1 MPYPYSRRHFIKTSS
16 TILAA
21 APAIVRG
28 SNLNSKLQMAAIG
41 TAGKGLSDTRFTAD
55 HAMVRH
61 VAFCDVDLARTKEA
75 ATLQPDA
82 PVFQDFREMFDK
94 LGDKIDAVTVSTP
107 DHMHAYI
114 ALDAMRRKK
123 HVFCQKPLTHNVWE
137 SRQMRLQAAKSKV
150 ITRLGNQIH
159 SHTHY
164 RTAVQA
170 IHSGK
175 IGKVTRVHSW
185 VATAG
190 HGKSG
195 YIDRP
200 KNPPPIPKTLDWDLW
215 LGVAPKRPYGGDRV
229 YHPWGWRDW
238 QDFGSGA
245 LGDFGCHIL
254 DPVFTALNL
263 KGAPIEIKAEHTGM
277 NDEVWPAQ
285 STVYYLFPG
294 SEYTDKEK
302 IRITWYNGGL
312 SPSTGGS
319 HVPKEIALP
328 KSGSLIIGETGTLVL
343 PHVDAPKFYPLEK
356 FPEGSIEIAEDL
368 NHYHGFVDGCI
379 SGVQP
384 SDGFDY
390 AAPLTEAVLL
400 GNIAQRF
407 EGETLLWEPESMTF
421 KNRPE
426 ANQYVSRNYR
436 TGWKI
441 KAVS

>member
-1 MPYPYSRRHFIKTSS
+1 MPYSRRHFIKTSS
-16 TILAA
+16 TFIAA
-21 APAIVRG
+21 APAVVRG

-41 TAGKGLSDTRFTAD
+41 TAGKGLSDTRLTAD
-55 HAMVRH
+55 HDQVRY
-61 VAFCDVDLARTKEA
+61 VAFCDVDLARTEEVS
-75 ATLQPDA
+75 TLQPET
-82 PVFQDFREMFDK
+82 PVFQDFREMFAK
-94 LGDKIDAVTVSTP
+94 VGDSIDAVTVSTP

-114 ALDAMRRKK
+114 ALDAMRRGK

-137 SRQMRLQAAKSKV
+137 SRQMRRQAAKSKV

-159 SHTHY
+159 SHTYY

-170 IHSGK
+170 IQSGK

-185 VATAG
+185 VNAPG

-195 YIDRP
+195 HIDRP
-200 KNPPPIPKTLDWDLW
+200 KNPPSIPKTLDWDLW

-254 DPVFTALNL
+254 DPIFTALNL

-294 SEYTDKEK
+294 SEYTDKDK

-312 SPSTGGS
+312 SPSNGGS
-319 HVPKEIALP
+319 HVPKDIALP
-328 KSGSLIIGETGTLVL
+328 KSGSLIIGESGTLVL
-343 PHVDAPKFYPLEK
+343 PHVDAPRFYPAEK
-356 FPEGSIEIAEDL
+356 FPEGSVDVAKDL

-379 SGVQP
+379 SGIQP

-390 AAPLTEAVLL
+390 AGPLTEAVLL

-407 EGETLLWEPESMTF
+407 EDETLLWEPKSMIF

-426 ANQYVSRNYR
+426 ANKYVSRNYR
-436 TGWKI
+436 SGWEI

>member
-1 MPYPYSRRHFIKTSS
+1 MPCSRRHFIKTSS
-16 TILAA
+16 TFIAT

-28 SNLNSKLQMAAIG
+28 SNLNSKLQLAAIG

-55 HAMVRH
+55 HNQVRH
-61 VAFCDVDLARTKEA
+61 MAFCDVDLVRTEEA
-75 ATLQPDA
+75 SALQPEA
-82 PVFQDFREMFDK
+82 SVFQDFREMFAK
-94 LGDKIDAVTVSTP
+94 AGDSIDAVTVSTP

-114 ALDAMRRKK
+114 ALDAMRRGK

-137 SRQMRLQAAKSKV
+137 SRQMKRQADKSKV

-170 IHSGK
+170 IQSGK

-185 VATAG
+185 VNAPG

-195 YIDRP
+195 HIDRP
-200 KNPPPIPKTLDWDLW
+200 KNPPPIPGTLDWDLW

-254 DPVFTALNL
+254 DPIFTALNL

-277 NDEVWPAQ
+277 NAEVWPAQ
-285 STVYYLFPG
+285 ATVYYLFPG
-294 SEYTDKEK
+294 SQYTDKDK

-312 SPSTGGS
+312 RPSVGGS
-319 HVPKEIALP
+319 HVPKDLALP
-328 KSGSLIIGETGTLVL
+328 KSGSLIIGESGTLVL
-343 PHVDAPKFYPLEK
+343 PHVDAPRFYPEEK
-356 FPEGSIEIAEDL
+356 FPEGSIEVAEDL

-379 SGVQP
+379 SGKQP

-390 AAPLTEAVLL
+390 AGPLTEAVLL

-407 EGETLLWEPESMTF
+407 EGETLLWEPKSMTF
-421 KNRPE
+421 KNQQE
-426 ANQYVSRNYR
+426 ANKYVSRNYR
-436 TGWKI
+436 SAWKI

>member
-1 MPYPYSRRHFIKTSS
+1 
-16 TILAA
+16 
-21 APAIVRG
+21 
-28 SNLNSKLQMAAIG
+28 MAAIG
-41 TAGKGLSDTRFTAD
+41 TAGKGLSDTRLTAD
-55 HAMVRH
+55 HDQVRY
-61 VAFCDVDLARTKEA
+61 VAFCDVDLARTEEVS
-75 ATLQPDA
+75 TLQPET
-82 PVFQDFREMFDK
+82 PVFQDFREMFAK
-94 LGDKIDAVTVSTP
+94 VGDSIDAVTVSTP

-114 ALDAMRRKK
+114 ALDAMRRGK

-137 SRQMRLQAAKSKV
+137 SRQMRRQAAKSKV

-159 SHTHY
+159 SHTYY

-170 IHSGK
+170 IQSGK

-185 VATAG
+185 VNAPG

-195 YIDRP
+195 HIDRP
-200 KNPPPIPKTLDWDLW
+200 KNPPSIPKTLDWDLW

-254 DPVFTALNL
+254 DPIFTALNL

-294 SEYTDKEK
+294 SEYTDKDK

-312 SPSTGGS
+312 SPSNGGS
-319 HVPKEIALP
+319 HVPKDIALP
-328 KSGSLIIGETGTLVL
+328 KSGSLIIGESGTLVL
-343 PHVDAPKFYPLEK
+343 PHVDAPRFYPAEK
-356 FPEGSIEIAEDL
+356 FPEGSVDVAKDL

-379 SGVQP
+379 SGIQP

-390 AAPLTEAVLL
+390 AGPLTEAVLL

-407 EGETLLWEPESMTF
+407 EDETLLWEPKSMIF

-426 ANQYVSRNYR
+426 ANKYVSRNYR
-436 TGWKI
+436 SGWEI